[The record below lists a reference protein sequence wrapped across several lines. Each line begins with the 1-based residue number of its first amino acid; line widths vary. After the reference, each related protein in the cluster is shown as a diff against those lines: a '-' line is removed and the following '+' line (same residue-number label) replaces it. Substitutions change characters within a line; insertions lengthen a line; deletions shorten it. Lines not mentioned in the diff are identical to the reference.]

1 MSAFKR
7 LDKVLEWAVIGC
19 FILMILTV
27 CLQVFARYALPWSP
41 PWTEELA
48 RFCFIYM
55 VSWGAGLAIKD
66 RSYVNVD
73 ILLQSFG
80 ERKRVILDSF
90 ILMLIILLMGLML
103 WYAIPLI
110 RIVQLQQSASLKIN
124 MALIYFSMFCMSL
137 LVILYAYRELRKNF
151 NQIRNS
157 R

>member
-1 MSAFKR
+1 MNRTLHKA
-7 LDKVLEWAVIGC
+7 LEWAVIGS
-19 FILMILTV
+19 FVLMILTV

-73 ILLQSFG
+73 ILLQSLG

-124 MALIYFSMFCMSL
+124 MALIYFSMFCMAL
-137 LVILYAYRELRKNF
+137 LVIVYAYRELVKNV
-151 NQIRNS
+151 NQIRNT

>member
-1 MSAFKR
+1 MSAFR
-7 LDKVLEWAVIGC
+7 SLDKVLDLAVIGC

-48 RFCFIYM
+48 RFAFIYM
-55 VSWGAGLAIKD
+55 VSLGTGLAIKD

-73 ILLQSFG
+73 ILLQSLG

-103 WYAIPLI
+103 WYSIPLI

-124 MALIYFSMFCMSL
+124 MALIYLSMFFMAL
-137 LVILYAYRELRKNF
+137 LVILYAYLELIKNV
-151 NQIRNS
+151 NHIRNS

>member
-1 MSAFKR
+1 MNRTLHKA
-7 LDKVLEWAVIGC
+7 LEWAVIGS
-19 FILMILTV
+19 FVLMILTV

-73 ILLQSFG
+73 ILLQSLG

-124 MALIYFSMFCMSL
+124 MALIYFSMFCMAL
-137 LVILYAYRELRKNF
+137 LVIVYAYRELVKNV
-151 NQIRNS
+151 NQIKNTR
-157 R
+157 

>member
-1 MSAFKR
+1 MSAFR
-7 LDKVLEWAVIGC
+7 SLDKVLDWAVIGC

-48 RFCFIYM
+48 RFAFIYM
-55 VSWGAGLAIKD
+55 VSLGAGLAIKD

-73 ILLQSFG
+73 ILLQSLG

-103 WYAIPLI
+103 WYSIPLI

-124 MALIYFSMFCMSL
+124 MALIYLSMFFMAL
-137 LVILYAYRELRKNF
+137 LVILYAYLELIKNV
-151 NQIRNS
+151 NHIRNS

>member
-1 MSAFKR
+1 MSGFR
-7 LDKVLEWAVIGC
+7 NLDNVLDWAVIGC

-27 CLQVFARYALPWSP
+27 CLQVFARYALPWPP

-48 RFCFIYM
+48 RFAFIYM
-55 VSWGAGLAIKD
+55 VSLGAGLAIKD

-73 ILLQSFG
+73 ILLQSLG

-90 ILMLIILLMGLML
+90 ILMLIILLIGLML
-103 WYAIPLI
+103 WYSIPLI

-124 MALIYFSMFCMSL
+124 MALIYLSMFFMAL
-137 LVILYAYRELRKNF
+137 LVILYAYLELIKNV
-151 NQIRNS
+151 NHIRNS

>member
-1 MSAFKR
+1 MTAFNS
-7 LDKVLEWAVIGC
+7 LDRVLEWAVIGS
-19 FILMILTV
+19 FVLMILSV

-55 VSWGAGLAIKD
+55 VSFGAGLAVKD

-73 ILLQSFG
+73 ILLQFLG
-80 ERKRVILDSF
+80 ERKKILLDSF
-90 ILMLIILLMGLML
+90 ILILIILLMGLML
-103 WYAIPLI
+103 WHAIPLI

-124 MALIYFSMFCMSL
+124 MALIYFSMFSMAL
-137 LVILYAYRELRKNF
+137 LVIVYAYRELVKNV
-151 NQIRNS
+151 NQIRNT

>member
-1 MSAFKR
+1 MSGFNR
-7 LDKVLEWAVIGC
+7 LDKALEWAVVGS

-55 VSWGAGLAIKD
+55 VSLGAGLAVKD

-73 ILLQSFG
+73 ILLESMGPKQ
-80 ERKRVILDSF
+80 RIIIDSF
-90 ILMLIILLMGLML
+90 ILLMILLLMGLML
-103 WYAIPLI
+103 WYSIPLI
-110 RIVQLQQSASLKIN
+110 KIVQLQHSASLKVN
-124 MALIYFSMFCMSL
+124 MALIYFSMFCMSALVL
-137 LVILYAYRELRKNF
+137 LYGAREYQKNINRF
-151 NQIRNS
+151 RNS

>member
-48 RFCFIYM
+48 RFAFIYM
-55 VSWGAGLAIKD
+55 VSLGAGLAIKD

-73 ILLQSFG
+73 ILLQSLG

-90 ILMLIILLMGLML
+90 ILMLISLLMGLML
-103 WYAIPLI
+103 WYAIPLVQ
-110 RIVQLQQSASLKIN
+110 IVKLQQSASLKLN
-124 MALIYFSMFCMSL
+124 MAFVYFSMCCMAA
-137 LVILYAYRELRKNF
+137 LVLFYALRELQKN
-151 NQIRNS
+151 IHLLRGS